1 MVDFKKVDEYIE
13 HIEQGTV
20 PEGVTFNEFAMD
32 FYHASKVIPMSKY
45 LRNTGHTSKMPKI
58 MNTKKVG
65 EVLTDTEKAGDVVKT
80 FLKRKGFDHIPE
92 LNYTVV
98 MLVRKVELLENWKK
112 ITAYLSRQQG
122 AHPGSPSNNV
132 VFSLLWARAVSGS
145 PHTQGAELP
154 RVGDRKPGS
163 VSVSP
168 ARTPPVPVTYVHC
181 RPGFSER
188 PHLTHGPWHSAPH
201 SLSFLLS

>member
-112 ITAYLSRQQG
+112 ITAYLSSDKTIEEINNSTRYRLLPGEVEKLEEYVKEELSLDDENLNWLISKLVKIKGNKELNKAVKKLIRQ
-122 AHPGSPSNNV
+122 
-132 VFSLLWARAVSGS
+132 
-145 PHTQGAELP
+145 
-154 RVGDRKPGS
+154 
-163 VSVSP
+163 
-168 ARTPPVPVTYVHC
+168 
-181 RPGFSER
+181 
-188 PHLTHGPWHSAPH
+188 
-201 SLSFLLS
+201 